1 MEYNKVKYWNK
12 RTDPNN
18 DGCRS
23 YTPNHIAAVKPFIE
37 KNQNIL
43 EYGPG
48 TGRMVELYENQ
59 SHINFYDIS
68 DNYSSRLKTVC
79 ENKNLKIQNHIID
92 RRNKMFL
99 NAGNIRTPFKDNEFD
114 IVCAFEVLLHCPKD
128 EIEAVIKELSRIG
141 KKVIVIT
148 WYLGGEE
155 KILRGGYTGNFK
167 NIIKKNNLN
176 LCWWDEDSFLSTSQ
190 VFFIYG
196 K

>member
-1 MEYNKVKYWNK
+1 MEYNKVEYWNS
-12 RTDPNN
+12 RHDPNG

-23 YTPNHIAAVKPFIE
+23 YTPNHIAAVKPFIG

-48 TGRMVELYENQ
+48 IGRMIELYENQ

-68 DNYSSRLKTVC
+68 DIYSSRLKTVC
-79 ENKNLKIQNHIID
+79 ENKNLKIQNQIID
-92 RRNKMFL
+92 KS
-99 NAGNIRTPFKDNEFD
+99 GDIQTSFKDNEFD
-114 IVCAFEVLLHCPKD
+114 IVCAFEVLLHCPKE
-128 EIEAVIKELSRIG
+128 EIEDVIKELARIG

-148 WYLGGEE
+148 WYLGGKE
-155 KILRGGYTGNFK
+155 KILRGGYTGNFR
-167 NIIKKNNLN
+167 NIIEKNNLN
-176 LCWWDEDSFLSTSQ
+176 LHWWDEDTFSSVPQ